1 MTPQE
6 VARFRAETRGT
17 QHVLHF
23 NNAGSSLTPD
33 CVHDAVVGHL
43 EREREIGGYEAKAEA
58 SAAID
63 SFYAEAAGLIG
74 AAPDEI
80 AYVENATRAWDMA
93 FYSLPL
99 GAGDVILTAAA
110 EYSSNYLAYL
120 QIAKRRGVVVRV
132 VPDDAKGQADVAAL
146 RRMIDG
152 RTRLISITH
161 IPTHGGL
168 VNPAAEIGQV
178 AREHG
183 IPYLLDACQSVGQ
196 LQVDVKAIGCDMLS
210 ATGRKFLRGP
220 RGTGFLYVKRDLAN
234 RMEPVFVDLHSA
246 DWTADDAYELAPGAR
261 RFENWECYYAGKLGL
276 AVAMRYARSIGMDRI
291 EARVLALGALLR
303 QELATC
309 PGVTLTD
316 TGEMRCGIVTFV
328 AAGLAA
334 AEVHARLR
342 QQAINVSVSS
352 GERARF
358 DLLRRGYRDVVRASV
373 HYYNTEDEIL
383 RFCAAIRSLN
393 RD

>member
-6 VARFRAETRGT
+6 IARFRAETRGT

-43 EREREIGGYEAKAEA
+43 EREREIGGYEAKNEA
-58 SAAID
+58 AAAID
-63 SFYAEAAGLIG
+63 SFYDEAAGLIG
-74 AAPDEI
+74 AA
-80 AYVENATRAWDMA
+80 
-93 FYSLPL
+93 
-99 GAGDVILTAAA
+99 TAAA

-120 QIAKRRGVVVRV
+120 QIAKRKGVVVRV
-132 VPDDAKGQADVAAL
+132 VPDDASGQTDIAAL

-152 RTRLISITH
+152 RTKLISITH

-168 VNPAAEIGQV
+168 VNPAAAIGQV

-196 LQVDVKAIGCDMLS
+196 LKVDVKTIGCDMLS

-220 RGTGFLYVKRDLAN
+220 RGTGFLYVKRELAN
-234 RMEPVFVDLHSA
+234 RMDPVFVDLHSA

-261 RFENWECYYAGKLGL
+261 RFENWECFYAGKLGL
-276 AVAMRYARSIGMDRI
+276 AVAIRYARAIGMERI

-303 QELATC
+303 QELSAC
-309 PGVTLTD
+309 PGVSLTD
-316 TGEMRCGIVTFV
+316 TGELRCGIVTFV
-328 AAGLAA
+328 TAGLTAT
-334 AEVHARLR
+334 EVHARLR
-342 QQAINVSVSS
+342 RQAINVSVSS

-373 HYYNTEDEIL
+373 HYYNTEDEIA
-383 RFCAAIRSLN
+383 RFCAVIRALSA
-393 RD
+393 D